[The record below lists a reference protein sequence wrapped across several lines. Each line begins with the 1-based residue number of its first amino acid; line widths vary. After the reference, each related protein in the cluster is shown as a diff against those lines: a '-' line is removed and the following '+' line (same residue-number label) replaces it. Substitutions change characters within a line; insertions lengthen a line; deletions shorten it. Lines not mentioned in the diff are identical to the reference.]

1 MGESGVHDIRAL
13 EPRRDR
19 AASESPSLSATT
31 SRDETR
37 PEPPAPGDRRG
48 SDRETVSTRPTDPVK
63 RAADVLFALTGLLL
77 TAPAWLIL
85 PVLIRLEDGGSVLY
99 GQERVGKGGERF
111 RSWKFRSMRPRRE
124 EDGPLAQAGQE
135 ADRIT
140 RIGAFM
146 RPRALD
152 EIPQLWNVLR
162 GDMSLVGPRA
172 LLPEEVEQRS
182 EDDEPVRLEELAG
195 YGERHSVR
203 PGLTGLAQTHA
214 ARDRP
219 HHQKFH
225 YDLLYVRNRSLWLD
239 VNLVVRSVV
248 ISLLGGWPEIE
259 SDGSGGVSSSLRE
272 AESPA

>member
-1 MGESGVHDIRAL
+1 MGESGVHDVRAR
-13 EPRRDR
+13 EPRGDPP
-19 AASESPSLSATT
+19 APESPSLSTPAP
-31 SRDETR
+31 RETR
-37 PEPPAPGDRRG
+37 PEPPAPEERG
-48 SDRETVSTRPTDPVK
+48 GSGREPVSTRPTDPVK
-63 RAADVLFALTGLLL
+63 RAADVLFALAGLLL
-77 TAPAWLIL
+77 TAPAWLVL
-85 PVLIRLEDGGSVLY
+85 PVLIRLEDGGPVLY
-99 GQERVGKGGERF
+99 AQERVGKGGERF

-124 EDGPLAQAGQE
+124 EEGPLSQAGQE

-140 RIGAFM
+140 RVGAFM

-152 EIPQLWNVLR
+152 EIPQLWNILR

-172 LLPEEVEQRS
+172 LLPEEIEGRT
-182 EDDEPVRLEELAG
+182 EDDEPVRLEELPG

-219 HHQKFH
+219 HRQKFH
-225 YDLLYVRNRSLWLD
+225 YDILYVRNRGLWLD
-239 VNLVVRSVV
+239 VKLVVRSVG

-259 SDGSGGVSSSLRE
+259 SDESGGVSSSLRE